1 MSHRRCVIIKILN
14 IVLIALRQALL
25 SAGEEW
31 NTHKKLIT
39 INSRNPLRKAVPARF
54 PYVTAEW
61 TVSSKNGAS
70 TDAAGRLQGFAHL
83 VEDSQK
89 YKNSFCLD
97 VIAGALDVDPFILRR
112 MARGDSGGARAPEE
126 ENSEKEAVKAFKNV
140 WASFDWTQYM
150 SVISE

>member
-1 MSHRRCVIIKILN
+1 M
-14 IVLIALRQALL
+14 

-39 INSRNPLRKAVPARF
+39 INARNPLRKAVPSRF
-54 PYVTAEW
+54 PYITAEW
-61 TVSSKNGAS
+61 TMSSKNGAN
-70 TDAAGRLQGFAHL
+70 TEDVMGRLQGFAHL

-112 MARGDSGGARAPEE
+112 MARGDSGPASAARVAEE
-126 ENSEKEAVKAFKNV
+126 ERSERETVKAFKNA
-140 WASFDWTQYM
+140 WSSFDWTQYLTI
-150 SVISE
+150 ISE